1 MEYKDF
7 ILVLNKVVNN
17 SNYYNIRIKSM
28 YDGFALNEKTIID
41 GEIFDSQM
49 INMLVNLLKSLKI
62 EPDYDVILAV
72 MNKVNFQDNMYFIYI
87 EELYNYL
94 NDNHLLNIEVIEH
107 DNGIQYH
114 DFEKVLLKFF
124 PNITIDNMK
133 MLVDMPMKEIKDSF
147 NSVTI
152 DLEEQFKRTF
162 FMNIYEASTIEK
174 NKVTKIDLGFLWID
188 SFKDYKTASF
198 DVNKTLEHTNSLLT
212 P

>member
-124 PNITIDNMK
+124 PNITIDNME

-147 NSVTI
+147 NSVTT

-174 NKVTKIDLGFLWID
+174 NKVTKIDLGFLWIN